1 MLVSLRKYLA
11 LLCGLLLAAPAVVD
25 AEASVHGEYEVKAAF
40 LYNFAKFIDWPPLDD
55 AQFTV
60 CVFGRD
66 PFGRALDPIEGK
78 TVGGKTV
85 AVRRLERA
93 AAMDLKTCRI
103 LFIATSEEAQVAHI
117 LELSRG
123 SPMLTVGDTDGFAR
137 QGVMINF
144 YLEQEKVRFE
154 INPRAAAEVG
164 IRPSAK
170 LLQLGRIVD
179 TAKN

>member
-1 MLVSLRKYLA
+1 
-11 LLCGLLLAAPAVVD
+11 
-25 AEASVHGEYEVKAAF
+25 
-40 LYNFAKFIDWPPLDD
+40 
-55 AQFTV
+55 
-60 CVFGRD
+60 
-66 PFGRALDPIEGK
+66 
-78 TVGGKTV
+78 
-85 AVRRLERA
+85 
-93 AAMDLKTCRI
+93 
-103 LFIATSEEAQVAHI
+103 
-117 LELSRG
+117 
-123 SPMLTVGDTDGFAR
+123 MLTVGDTDGFAR